1 MLVLKT
7 VIARLPNSCSYSIF
21 FKSYEAMRLPVL
33 TTYFLGVD
41 SNRKPDCLLDC
52 VSKDPDY

>member
-1 MLVLKT
+1 
-7 VIARLPNSCSYSIF
+7 
-21 FKSYEAMRLPVL
+21 MRLPVL